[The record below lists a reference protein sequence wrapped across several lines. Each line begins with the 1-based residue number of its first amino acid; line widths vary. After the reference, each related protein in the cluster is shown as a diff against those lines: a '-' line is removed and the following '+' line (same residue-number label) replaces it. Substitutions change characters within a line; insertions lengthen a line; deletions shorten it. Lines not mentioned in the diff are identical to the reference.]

1 MTASLT
7 NYIKSSSVVRSNEV
21 DDVREMTRK
30 KNTSTCI
37 VKRTRHLSRLLV
49 KTIAKLR
56 DTALD
61 LIKST
66 ALLSSIS
73 LDDVHDS
80 MVCYQPKRKPFSAIE
95 IVSSKHHLTSE
106 LVRLAFVG
114 TE

>member
-1 MTASLT
+1 M
-7 NYIKSSSVVRSNEV
+7 RSNEV
-21 DDVREMTRK
+21 DDVRETRE

-37 VKRTRHLSRLLV
+37 VKKTRHLSRLLI

-56 DTALD
+56 DAALD

-80 MVCYQPKRKPFSAIE
+80 MVRYQPKGKPFSAIE
-95 IVSSKHHLTSE
+95 IVSS
-106 LVRLAFVG
+106 
-114 TE
+114 